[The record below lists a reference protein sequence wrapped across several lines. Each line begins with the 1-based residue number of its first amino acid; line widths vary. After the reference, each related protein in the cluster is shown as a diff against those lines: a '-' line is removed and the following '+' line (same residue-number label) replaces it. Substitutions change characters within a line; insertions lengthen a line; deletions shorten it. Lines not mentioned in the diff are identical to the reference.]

1 MPHRMHSDYVF
12 IETPRPGASARDRE
26 LRDQNARSHAALVSH
41 SRARSRRQDALR
53 KSKALTTQP
62 PLAPSFPE
70 GEPSAMSTA
79 GQSRSG
85 HSAEYRITTLPQ
97 QAQHSPS
104 TSADSSS
111 LCPCDDA
118 DFGPVQRSRCAQET
132 DEDGSKVRVLH
143 YAGCTVIEDTVTRVL
158 KSQPEPVK
166 VYRAVNP
173 IYTQLYN
180 GPSSN
185 TPSFAKARE
194 YYFGNDVPNNFAV
207 YKIFD
212 VANHHSQILFDLLA
226 EGHFRHAWVA
236 QSLAVKSKLWP
247 NPAINEKAWRYGGIA
262 LDQVRRSI
270 ADREYLINGAL
281 TVSVMFLGWTARVAG
296 RIDEAETHKKFLAVL
311 VQRSGGLENL
321 GFDGIKAYLLQ
332 WESFW
337 AIDRGYSVF
346 ARERHIR
353 PSVYPSEPYSA
364 SLRETIKSFPAG
376 FADMASACI
385 LPLDLIDLLSQITRY
400 LQPSERE
407 HLFMEVNVIL
417 QPRKHIDFWEACS
430 SLAIP
435 GIDFNKYLC
444 LALLLYTAL
453 EFSPI
458 RSTLR
463 VMYVFTIPRDS
474 LLRQMHLLG
483 DHISHRSQR
492 ECWIWM
498 YMVLLNAWTE
508 SDELNPTAAK
518 MLLPQFLDFF
528 PEIRS
533 WHGLEAVVRRF
544 FWTEEFRHSCHS
556 SWDAL
561 LLARGARSTSLHQE
575 MSEHNESY

>member
-1 MPHRMHSDYVF
+1 MHSDYVF
-12 IETPRPGASARDRE
+12 IKTLGPGASARDRE

-41 SRARSRRQDALR
+41 SRSKIRRQNALG
-53 KSKALTTQP
+53 KSKALTVQP
-62 PLAPSFPE
+62 FLAPSFPE
-70 GEPSAMSTA
+70 GEPPADLIA
-79 GQSRSG
+79 GQSQSG
-85 HSAEYRITTLPQ
+85 HSAKYRITTLSQ

-118 DFGPVQRSRCAQET
+118 DFGPVQLLRCAQEGV
-132 DEDGSKVRVLH
+132 EDGSEVRVLH
-143 YAGCTVIEDTVTRVL
+143 HPPATVIEDTVTRVL

-166 VYRAVNP
+166 VYRDINP

-185 TPSFAKARE
+185 TPSFAKALA
-194 YYFGNDVPNNFAV
+194 YYFGNDLPNNFAV

-212 VANHHSQILFDLLA
+212 VARHHSQILFDLLA
-226 EGHFRHAWVA
+226 ETHFRHAWVA

-247 NPAINEKAWRYGGIA
+247 NSAMKEQAWRYGGIA

-281 TVSVMFLGWTARVAG
+281 IVSVMFLGWTARVAG
-296 RIDEAETHKKFLAVL
+296 QIDEAETHQKFLAVL
-311 VQRSGGLENL
+311 VQRSGGLDNL

-346 ARERHIR
+346 AKERHTR
-353 PSVYPSEPYSA
+353 PPVYPWEPYSA
-364 SLRETIKSFPAG
+364 SLRETINRFPVG
-376 FADMASACI
+376 FNCMASAGI
-385 LPLDLIDLLSQITRY
+385 LPLDVIDILSQITRY

-407 HLFMEVNVIL
+407 HLFKEVNVIL

-435 GIDFNKYLC
+435 DIDFNKCLC
-444 LALLLYTAL
+444 LTLLLYTAL

-458 RSTLR
+458 RLTLR
-463 VMYVFTIPRDS
+463 VMYIFTIPRDS
-474 LLRQMHLLG
+474 LLRQIHLLG
-483 DHISHRSQR
+483 DHISDPSQR

-498 YMVLLNAWTE
+498 YMVLLNAWSE
-508 SDELNPTAAK
+508 NGELSPSAGK
-518 MLLPQFLDFF
+518 VLLTQFLESF
-528 PEIRS
+528 PELRS
-533 WHGLEAVVRRF
+533 WNSLEAVLRRF
-544 FWTEEFRHSCHS
+544 FWTEKFKHSCHS

-561 LLARGARSTSLHQE
+561 LLARGARDTRAATHLTTAPDSRLD
-575 MSEHNESY
+575 